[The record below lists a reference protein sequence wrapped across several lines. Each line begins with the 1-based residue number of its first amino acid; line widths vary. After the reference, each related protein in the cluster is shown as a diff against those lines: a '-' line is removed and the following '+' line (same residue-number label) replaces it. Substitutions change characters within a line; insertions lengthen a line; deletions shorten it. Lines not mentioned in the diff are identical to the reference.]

1 MKKRVVFWKILK
13 SLLILAF
20 KIFIVLLWGTLRLIE
35 IILQHINPYLKKL
48 LSQS

>member
-13 SLLILAF
+13 WFLILVF

-35 IILQHINPYLKKL
+35 VILQHINPYLKKL
-48 LSQS
+48 IT